1 MQKMEIMLK
10 VRDIS
15 LDVIRIIACAMI
27 IMMHSPHPL
36 ANAGNGMF
44 LVLVSYLCA
53 PGVGLFFMVSGAL
66 ILGGNVVE
74 RKFDAFSFLKR
85 RVVRIGVPL
94 AFWVIVGRS
103 LEYVG
108 VDNVEN
114 GVLWFLYCMSGLY
127 LLTPILRRWMG
138 QATMRE
144 VEFYLAIWMVTLFVP
159 VMRLFYPMMRFLG
172 YDVFVGDTSFLYY
185 FHGYAGYY
193 VLGGYMNRHY
203 GHKDSVLYRWRKWMF
218 VPVLLLSILF
228 PVVLKIMKVN
238 VDFYNLFWYLGISVV
253 LMYLALWMALKRMCD
268 RINRS
273 PKWIATLSTLTFG
286 IYLVHILVMRN
297 VLWKMDWMVRLNG
310 CVQTFVCFALTF
322 TVSLVLCWGLSKV
335 KYVRMVIGM

>member
-1 MQKMEIMLK
+1 MLQR
-10 VRDIS
+10 RDFS
-15 LDVIRIIACAMI
+15 LDVIRVIACAMI

-66 ILGGNVVE
+66 MLGCNVVDQ
-74 RKFDAFSFLKR
+74 KFDAFSFLKR
-85 RVVRIGVPL
+85 RIVRIGVPL
-94 AFWVIVGRS
+94 VFWVIVGRS

-114 GVLWFLYCMSGLY
+114 GVLWFLYCMLGLY

-138 QATMRE
+138 LATMRE
-144 VEFYLAIWMVTLFVP
+144 VEFYLAVWMVTLFVP
-159 VMRLFYPMMRFLG
+159 VMRFLG
-172 YDVFVGDTSFLYY
+172 CDVFVGDTSFLYY

-193 VLGGYMNRHY
+193 VLGGYMNRYY

-218 VPVLLLSILF
+218 VPVLLLSFLF
-228 PVVLKIMKVN
+228 PAVVKIMEVN
-238 VDFYNLFWYLGISVV
+238 VDFYDLFWYLGISVV
-253 LMYLALWMALKRMCD
+253 LMCLAWWNMLRGMCGYVKRCPQWV
-268 RINRS
+268 S
-273 PKWIATLSTLTFG
+273 TLSSLTFG

-297 VLWKMDWMVRLNG
+297 VLWKMDWMMGLNG
-310 CVQTFVCFALTF
+310 CVQTIVCFVLTF
-322 TVSLVLCWGLSKV
+322 AISLLLCWGVAKV